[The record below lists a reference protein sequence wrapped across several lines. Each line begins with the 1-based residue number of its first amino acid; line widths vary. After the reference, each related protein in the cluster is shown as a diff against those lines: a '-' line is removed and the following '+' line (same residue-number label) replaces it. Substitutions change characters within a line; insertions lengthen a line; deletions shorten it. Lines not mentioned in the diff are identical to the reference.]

1 MKKFL
6 SICLCAA
13 LLTGGFGGGLSAFAA
28 KTSTEV
34 TSTDEILYP
43 ASDTPDKINEAG
55 QKAINAQSYT
65 TEDGVDV
72 ELPAI
77 EVIRELDFPASKD
90 VSYIRLFYYP
100 HGCTPPA
107 EKFYLITD
115 KSQIETIRQAL
126 LATKAECTTSAYG
139 ATGYDIKDYKT
150 EFSMEV
156 HTKDGVEVWNTLY
169 GVDTYLM
176 KLEDKLTGDY
186 DDMPFVTK
194 NVAPLTNVLNKL
206 RANSSTSLA
215 STLPKQPV
223 IRKVDTKA
231 HTFVSSEDLK
241 SSDRSKVNA
250 SYQKLKPYSSSLS
263 GNVINPNVYFR
274 LNDSNSRFKLQQT
287 ENGAEL
293 SLYTSSPNEYTQK
306 VSVSDKSFFTT
317 FDSLSKNLPTHPSWF
332 CGILEEPNI
341 AVSYAKE
348 GSKTFQPMSASC
360 ESDMQK
366 LLGKITVKKDSF
378 QKVSK
383 NYTVKNAFT
392 LKVRDLAENRE
403 HVNSTY
409 LISITDT
416 LLLIQNDSVSY
427 GAQYQL
433 NDGKETKAAFEKAL
447 NLSEVNHYAN
457 AYSQMV
463 LQLIQNS
470 QPNFQDCKSIFL
482 DFQSSPLTR
491 NFHPYVCDVIQSK
504 LDKQGYSITV
514 TPGDLDTLLDDR
526 KNIPNWQDKDSVL
539 IRIQDEWDGSNKAD
553 YTIRF
558 RTAYTNFTTYP
569 INTIEYQGQTWSV
582 ESGDI
587 VSA

>member
-115 KSQIETIRQAL
+115 KSQIESIRQAL

-416 LLLIQNDSVSY
+416 LLLIQNNSVSY

-526 KNIPNWQDKDSVL
+526 KNIPNWQDKYSVL

-569 INTIEYQGQTWSV
+569 VNTIEYQGQTWSV

>member
-416 LLLIQNDSVSY
+416 LLLIQNNSVSY

-514 TPGDLDTLLDDR
+514 TPGDFDTLLDDR

-569 INTIEYQGQTWSV
+569 VNTIEYQGQTWSV

>member
-115 KSQIETIRQAL
+115 KSQIESIRQAL

-433 NDGKETKAAFEKAL
+433 NDGKETNAAFEKAL

-463 LQLIQNS
+463 LQLIQSS

-514 TPGDLDTLLDDR
+514 TPGDFDTLLDDR
-526 KNIPNWQDKDSVL
+526 KNIPNRQDKDSVL

>member
-126 LATKAECTTSAYG
+126 LATKAECTTSVYG

-392 LKVRDLAENRE
+392 LKVRDLAEDRE

-514 TPGDLDTLLDDR
+514 TPGDFDTLLDDR
-526 KNIPNWQDKDSVL
+526 KNIPNRQDKDSVL

>member
-6 SICLCAA
+6 SICLCAV
-13 LLTGGFGGGLSAFAA
+13 LLTGGFSGGLSAFAS

-514 TPGDLDTLLDDR
+514 TPGDFDTLLDDR
-526 KNIPNWQDKDSVL
+526 KNIPNRQDKDSVL

>member
-274 LNDSNSRFKLQQT
+274 LNDSNNRFKLQQT

-348 GSKTFQPMSASC
+348 GSKTFQPMSTSC

-392 LKVRDLAENRE
+392 LKVRDLAEDRE

-514 TPGDLDTLLDDR
+514 TPGDFDTLLDDR
-526 KNIPNWQDKDSVL
+526 KNIPNRQDKDSVL

-569 INTIEYQGQTWSV
+569 VNTIEYQGQTWSV

>member
-43 ASDTPDKINEAG
+43 ASDTPDKINEVG

-569 INTIEYQGQTWSV
+569 VNTIEYQGQTWSV

>member
-115 KSQIETIRQAL
+115 KSQIESIRQAL

-416 LLLIQNDSVSY
+416 LLLIQNNSVSY

-569 INTIEYQGQTWSV
+569 VNTIEYQGQTWSV

>member
-514 TPGDLDTLLDDR
+514 TPGDFDTLLDDR
-526 KNIPNWQDKDSVL
+526 KNIPNRQDKDSVL

>member
-28 KTSTEV
+28 K

-416 LLLIQNDSVSY
+416 LLLIQNNSVSY

-514 TPGDLDTLLDDR
+514 TPGDFDTLLDDR

-569 INTIEYQGQTWSV
+569 VNTIEYQGQTWSV

>member
-1 MKKFL
+1 
-6 SICLCAA
+6 
-13 LLTGGFGGGLSAFAA
+13 
-28 KTSTEV
+28 
-34 TSTDEILYP
+34 
-43 ASDTPDKINEAG
+43 
-55 QKAINAQSYT
+55 
-65 TEDGVDV
+65 
-72 ELPAI
+72 
-77 EVIRELDFPASKD
+77 
-90 VSYIRLFYYP
+90 
-100 HGCTPPA
+100 
-107 EKFYLITD
+107 
-115 KSQIETIRQAL
+115 
-126 LATKAECTTSAYG
+126 
-139 ATGYDIKDYKT
+139 
-150 EFSMEV
+150 MEV

-416 LLLIQNDSVSY
+416 LLLIQNNSVSY
-427 GAQYQL
+427 GALYKLDDL
-433 NDGKETKAAFEKAL
+433 NGKE
-447 NLSEVNHYAN
+447 
-457 AYSQMV
+457 
-463 LQLIQNS
+463 I
-470 QPNFQDCKSIFL
+470 
-482 DFQSSPLTR
+482 
-491 NFHPYVCDVIQSK
+491 
-504 LDKQGYSITV
+504 
-514 TPGDLDTLLDDR
+514 
-526 KNIPNWQDKDSVL
+526 WQ
-539 IRIQDEWDGSNKAD
+539 Q
-553 YTIRF
+553 
-558 RTAYTNFTTYP
+558 
-569 INTIEYQGQTWSV
+569 IEQIELEHEPSV
-582 ESGDI
+582 E
-587 VSA
+587 

>member
-34 TSTDEILYP
+34 TSTNEILYP

-392 LKVRDLAENRE
+392 LKVRDLAEDRE

-514 TPGDLDTLLDDR
+514 TPGDFDTLLDDR
-526 KNIPNWQDKDSVL
+526 KNIPNRQDKDSVL

>member
-263 GNVINPNVYFR
+263 GNFINPNVYFR

-392 LKVRDLAENRE
+392 LKVRDLAEDRE

-514 TPGDLDTLLDDR
+514 TPGDFDTLLDDR
-526 KNIPNWQDKDSVL
+526 KNIPNRQDKDSVL

>member
-55 QKAINAQSYT
+55 QKAIAAQSYT

-263 GNVINPNVYFR
+263 GNVINPNV
-274 LNDSNSRFKLQQT
+274 
-287 ENGAEL
+287 
-293 SLYTSSPNEYTQK
+293 
-306 VSVSDKSFFTT
+306 
-317 FDSLSKNLPTHPSWF
+317 
-332 CGILEEPNI
+332 
-341 AVSYAKE
+341 
-348 GSKTFQPMSASC
+348 
-360 ESDMQK
+360 
-366 LLGKITVKKDSF
+366 
-378 QKVSK
+378 
-383 NYTVKNAFT
+383 
-392 LKVRDLAENRE
+392 
-403 HVNSTY
+403 
-409 LISITDT
+409 
-416 LLLIQNDSVSY
+416 
-427 GAQYQL
+427 
-433 NDGKETKAAFEKAL
+433 
-447 NLSEVNHYAN
+447 
-457 AYSQMV
+457 
-463 LQLIQNS
+463 
-470 QPNFQDCKSIFL
+470 
-482 DFQSSPLTR
+482 
-491 NFHPYVCDVIQSK
+491 
-504 LDKQGYSITV
+504 
-514 TPGDLDTLLDDR
+514 
-526 KNIPNWQDKDSVL
+526 
-539 IRIQDEWDGSNKAD
+539 
-553 YTIRF
+553 
-558 RTAYTNFTTYP
+558 
-569 INTIEYQGQTWSV
+569 
-582 ESGDI
+582 
-587 VSA
+587 

>member
-274 LNDSNSRFKLQQT
+274 LNDSNNRFKLQQT

-392 LKVRDLAENRE
+392 LKVRDLAEDRE

-514 TPGDLDTLLDDR
+514 TPGDFDTLLDDR
-526 KNIPNWQDKDSVL
+526 KNIPNRQDKDSVL

>member
-43 ASDTPDKINEAG
+43 ASDTPDKINEVG

-274 LNDSNSRFKLQQT
+274 LNDSNNRFKLQQT

-392 LKVRDLAENRE
+392 LKVRDLAEDRE

-514 TPGDLDTLLDDR
+514 TPGDFDTLLDDR
-526 KNIPNWQDKDSVL
+526 KNIPNRQDKDSVL

>member
-194 NVAPLTNVLNKL
+194 NVAPLTTVLNKL

-392 LKVRDLAENRE
+392 LKVRDLAEDRE

-514 TPGDLDTLLDDR
+514 TPGDFDTLLDDR
-526 KNIPNWQDKDSVL
+526 KNIPNRQDKDSVL

>member
-65 TEDGVDV
+65 TEDGVEV
-72 ELPAI
+72 EPTAI
-77 EVIRELDFPASKD
+77 GVVRELDFPASKD

-274 LNDSNSRFKLQQT
+274 LNDSNNRFKLQQT

-341 AVSYAKE
+341 AVSYAKK

-392 LKVRDLAENRE
+392 LKVRDLAEDRE

-514 TPGDLDTLLDDR
+514 TPGDFDTLLDDR
-526 KNIPNWQDKDSVL
+526 KNIPNRQDKDSVL

-569 INTIEYQGQTWSV
+569 VNTIEYQGQTWSV

>member
-526 KNIPNWQDKDSVL
+526 KNIPNRQDKDSVL

>member
-1 MKKFL
+1 MRF
-6 SICLCAA
+6 
-13 LLTGGFGGGLSAFAA
+13 
-28 KTSTEV
+28 
-34 TSTDEILYP
+34 LYP

-65 TEDGVDV
+65 TEDGVEV
-72 ELPAI
+72 EPTAI
-77 EVIRELDFPASKD
+77 GVVRELDFPASKD
-90 VSYIRLFYYP
+90 VAIFVFSTIHMVVP
-100 HGCTPPA
+100 HLP
-107 EKFYLITD
+107 KNFYLITD
-115 KSQIETIRQAL
+115 NLRSKSIRQAL

-215 STLPKQPV
+215 STLSKQPI

-306 VSVSDKSFFTT
+306 YLYRTRA
-317 FDSLSKNLPTHPSWF
+317 SLPPS
-332 CGILEEPNI
+332 
-341 AVSYAKE
+341 
-348 GSKTFQPMSASC
+348 
-360 ESDMQK
+360 
-366 LLGKITVKKDSF
+366 
-378 QKVSK
+378 
-383 NYTVKNAFT
+383 
-392 LKVRDLAENRE
+392 
-403 HVNSTY
+403 
-409 LISITDT
+409 
-416 LLLIQNDSVSY
+416 
-427 GAQYQL
+427 
-433 NDGKETKAAFEKAL
+433 
-447 NLSEVNHYAN
+447 
-457 AYSQMV
+457 
-463 LQLIQNS
+463 
-470 QPNFQDCKSIFL
+470 
-482 DFQSSPLTR
+482 
-491 NFHPYVCDVIQSK
+491 
-504 LDKQGYSITV
+504 
-514 TPGDLDTLLDDR
+514 
-526 KNIPNWQDKDSVL
+526 
-539 IRIQDEWDGSNKAD
+539 IR
-553 YTIRF
+553 
-558 RTAYTNFTTYP
+558 
-569 INTIEYQGQTWSV
+569 
-582 ESGDI
+582 
-587 VSA
+587 

>member
-416 LLLIQNDSVSY
+416 LLLIQNNSVSY

>member
-366 LLGKITVKKDSF
+366 LLGKITVKKGSF

-383 NYTVKNAFT
+383 NYTLKNAFT
-392 LKVRDLAENRE
+392 LKVRDLAEDRE

-427 GAQYQL
+427 GALYKLDDL
-433 NDGKETKAAFEKAL
+433 NGKEIWQQIEQI
-447 NLSEVNHYAN
+447 E
-457 AYSQMV
+457 
-463 LQLIQNS
+463 
-470 QPNFQDCKSIFL
+470 L
-482 DFQSSPLTR
+482 DHEP
-491 NFHPYVCDVIQSK
+491 
-504 LDKQGYSITV
+504 
-514 TPGDLDTLLDDR
+514 
-526 KNIPNWQDKDSVL
+526 
-539 IRIQDEWDGSNKAD
+539 
-553 YTIRF
+553 
-558 RTAYTNFTTYP
+558 
-569 INTIEYQGQTWSV
+569 SV
-582 ESGDI
+582 E
-587 VSA
+587 

>member
-43 ASDTPDKINEAG
+43 ASDTPDKINEVG

-274 LNDSNSRFKLQQT
+274 LNDSNNRFKLQQT

-392 LKVRDLAENRE
+392 LKVRDLAEDRE

-514 TPGDLDTLLDDR
+514 TPGDFDTLLDDR

-569 INTIEYQGQTWSV
+569 VNTIEYQGQTWSV

>member
-274 LNDSNSRFKLQQT
+274 LSDSNSRFKLQQT

-514 TPGDLDTLLDDR
+514 TPGDFDTLLDDR
-526 KNIPNWQDKDSVL
+526 KNIPNRQDKDSVL

-569 INTIEYQGQTWSV
+569 INTIEYQGRTWSV

>member
-43 ASDTPDKINEAG
+43 ASDTPDKINEVG

-115 KSQIETIRQAL
+115 KSQIESIRQAL

-416 LLLIQNDSVSY
+416 LLLIQNNSVSY

-514 TPGDLDTLLDDR
+514 TPGDFDTLLDDR

-569 INTIEYQGQTWSV
+569 VNTIEYQGQTWSV

>member
-392 LKVRDLAENRE
+392 LKVRDLAEDRE

-514 TPGDLDTLLDDR
+514 TPGDFDTLLDDR
-526 KNIPNWQDKDSVL
+526 KNIPNRQDKDSVL

-569 INTIEYQGQTWSV
+569 VNTIEYQGQTWSV

>member
-392 LKVRDLAENRE
+392 LKVRDLAEDRE

-514 TPGDLDTLLDDR
+514 TPGDFDTLLDDR
-526 KNIPNWQDKDSVL
+526 KNIPNRQDKDSVL

>member
-13 LLTGGFGGGLSAFAA
+13 LLTGGFGGGLSAFAV

-43 ASDTPDKINEAG
+43 ASDTPDKINEEG
-55 QKAINAQSYT
+55 QKAINAQFYT
-65 TEDGVDV
+65 TEDGVKV
-72 ELPAI
+72 EPTAI
-77 EVIRELDFPASKD
+77 GVVRELDFPASKD

-107 EKFYLITD
+107 EKFYLIID

-126 LATKAECTTSAYG
+126 LATKAECTTEAENV
-139 ATGYDIKDYKT
+139 TGYDIKDYKT

-176 KLEDKLTGDY
+176 KLEDKPTGDY

-250 SYQKLKPYSSSLS
+250 CYQKLKPYSSSLS

-341 AVSYAKE
+341 AVSYAKK

-392 LKVRDLAENRE
+392 LKVRDLAEDRE

-427 GAQYQL
+427 GALYKLDDL
-433 NDGKETKAAFEKAL
+433 NGKE
-447 NLSEVNHYAN
+447 
-457 AYSQMV
+457 
-463 LQLIQNS
+463 I
-470 QPNFQDCKSIFL
+470 
-482 DFQSSPLTR
+482 
-491 NFHPYVCDVIQSK
+491 
-504 LDKQGYSITV
+504 
-514 TPGDLDTLLDDR
+514 
-526 KNIPNWQDKDSVL
+526 WQ
-539 IRIQDEWDGSNKAD
+539 Q
-553 YTIRF
+553 
-558 RTAYTNFTTYP
+558 
-569 INTIEYQGQTWSV
+569 IEQI
-582 ESGDI
+582 ELEHEPMPE
-587 VSA
+587 

>member
-115 KSQIETIRQAL
+115 KSQIESIRQAL

-416 LLLIQNDSVSY
+416 LLLIQNNSVSY

-514 TPGDLDTLLDDR
+514 TPGDFDTLLDDR
-526 KNIPNWQDKDSVL
+526 KNIPNRQDKDSVL

>member
-43 ASDTPDKINEAG
+43 ASDTPDKINEVG

>member
-274 LNDSNSRFKLQQT
+274 LNDSNNRFKLQQT

-348 GSKTFQPMSASC
+348 GSKTFQPMSTSC

-383 NYTVKNAFT
+383 NYTVKNALT

-514 TPGDLDTLLDDR
+514 TPGDFDTLLDDR
-526 KNIPNWQDKDSVL
+526 KNIPNRQDKDSVL

-569 INTIEYQGQTWSV
+569 VNTIEYQGQTWSV